1 MRATLTMNLQISP
14 YIVYIVILLITMTES
29 VIGQNEAFNFD
40 DNFPQ
45 CAHFRTEE
53 VKNYC
58 LEKVCSLKPAPFE
71 CEAVKCK
78 LRFPITTLE
87 DKAFRYQC
95 LQESCVSTGNNH
107 ETCKDMEECEKIKT
121 GVRGKAR
128 FIICISKLFDFVNYE
143 YLLFYI

>member
-1 MRATLTMNLQISP
+1 MRAALIMSLQISLSSLHIAFMF
-14 YIVYIVILLITMTES
+14 IVVTKS
-29 VIGQNEAFNFD
+29 VCGQNRAFNFD
-40 DNFPQ
+40 DTFPQ

-58 LEKVCSLKPAPFE
+58 LEKVCSLKPAPFQ

-95 LQESCVSTGNNH
+95 IQESCISSGNNH
-107 ETCKDMEECEKIKT
+107 KTCKEIEECEEIKT
-121 GVRGKAR
+121 GARGKAR
-128 FIICISKLFDFVNYE
+128 FIICISKLFHFVNYE

>member
-1 MRATLTMNLQISP
+1 MRLQISQ
-14 YIVYIVILLITMTES
+14 YFFHAVTMLIFLTKSTIS
-29 VIGQNEAFNFD
+29 QNRAFDFD
-40 DNFPQ
+40 NIFPQ
-45 CAHFRTEE
+45 CAHFRTDE

-71 CEAVKCK
+71 CEAVNCK

-95 LQESCVSTGNNH
+95 IQESCISSRNNH
-107 ETCKDMEECEKIKT
+107 KTCKEIEECEKIKT
-121 GVRGKAR
+121 GARGKAR

-143 YLLFYI
+143 YLLYYI